1 MISRHLHKNLFFRLS
16 ILNRAPLKIIARN
29 QNKQTII
36 INFINFK
43 ERCMKVK
50 SLFFLTCA
58 IAALTSCS
66 QNDDEIPG
74 IDSNAPEAK
83 VVIKLAGNGNQADS
97 RAAGLP
103 TNETLLAS
111 NQKVNDLT
119 IFVFNSSGNVIAKK
133 YIDTPAQGANEVSTT
148 TDATEVAVVTNTGD
162 QTTTGGMFVAVSSKT
177 ALKAVLANMLAA
189 PTDPAGAVTQKDDNL
204 YMSGLGTLSAFT
216 KVDEVMKANVTIQLN
231 YLSARIQ
238 LKEITFNGKA
248 VQDNKYVQASSFD
261 TTDDANFTITRV
273 YLMNVQRAT
282 HFLPATESGTDYI
295 AQDDKQYTG
304 GVTWSAPWTGGEP
317 NSYKPNNEYTI
328 EAGSDKFT
336 AVTNKIS
343 DIGHWYTFANTGVSD
358 IAKHP
363 TALVVEVKWRKTQAD
378 SGQNIQKEDKPLYFT
393 VYFGG
398 GDKAELL
405 PGKVYTVSLALNGN
419 FKPTND
425 GGTGGG
431 GTEDPTKP
439 TVSSA
444 IEVTVTPAD
453 WTLEPEIS
461 KEWT

>member
-1 MISRHLHKNLFFRLS
+1 
-16 ILNRAPLKIIARN
+16 
-29 QNKQTII
+29 
-36 INFINFK
+36 
-43 ERCMKVK
+43 MKVK
-50 SLFFLTCA
+50 SLFFLMCA

-66 QNDDEIPG
+66 QNDNEIPG
-74 IDSNAPEAK
+74 IDSSAPEAK
-83 VVIKLAGNGNQADS
+83 VVIKVAGNGNQLDS
-97 RAAGLP
+97 RATGLP
-103 TNETLLAS
+103 DNDALLAD

-119 IFVFNSSGNVIAKK
+119 VFVFNSSGNVITKK
-133 YIDTPAQGANEVSTT
+133 YIDSPAQGANEVSTT

-162 QTTTGGMFVAVSSKT
+162 QIGTGGMFVAVSNKA
-177 ALKAVLANMLAA
+177 ALKAVLANMLTD
-189 PTDPAGAVTQKDDNL
+189 PTEPAGAVTQKDNNL
-204 YMSGLGTLSAFT
+204 YMSGLGTLSAFA
-216 KVDEVMKANVTIQLN
+216 KDGDVMKANVTIQLN

-238 LKEITFNGKA
+238 LKEISFNGKA
-248 VQDNKYVQASSFD
+248 VQDNKYVQASSFETAD
-261 TTDDANFTITRV
+261 NANFTITRV

-282 HFLPATESGTDYI
+282 HFLPATPGDTDYI

-304 GVTWSAPWTGGEP
+304 GVAWSAPWTSTEP

-328 EAGSDKFT
+328 EAGTDKFVT
-336 AVTNKIS
+336 STNKIS

-358 IAKHP
+358 IAKNP
-363 TALVVEVKWRKTQAD
+363 TVLVVEVKWRKTQAD
-378 SGQNIQKEDKPLYFT
+378 SGQGISKEDQILYFT

-398 GDKAELL
+398 GDQAELL

-453 WTLEPEIS
+453 WELEPEIS